1 MFLDRVK
8 KKLSPFLFKVGTI
21 AAGLGF
27 TPNLATGIGFVFL
40 VLAAFLIYNQFLF
53 YGGLALIINLFF
65 DAIDGSTARATNK
78 TTKLGHFFDRTAD
91 QCRQLIWIVL
101 GLANF
106 ISLKL
111 AILAVFLDAFGNYIA
126 HFVEEN
132 QVKTLPWV
140 PAWIGWIMFLGL
152 LTGKVVFF
160 TWGFIFLAVGLAI
173 VQTISIAFLNRK
185 NETEASSLANK
196 VRAKVR

>member
-1 MFLDRVK
+1 M
-8 KKLSPFLFKVGTI
+8 
-21 AAGLGF
+21 
-27 TPNLATGIGFVFL
+27 
-40 VLAAFLIYNQFLF
+40 
-53 YGGLALIINLFF
+53 
-65 DAIDGSTARATNK
+65 
-78 TTKLGHFFDRTAD
+78 
-91 QCRQLIWIVL
+91 
-101 GLANF
+101 
-106 ISLKL
+106 
-111 AILAVFLDAFGNYIA
+111 DAFGNYIA

-140 PAWIGWIMFLGL
+140 PAWIGWIMILGL

-160 TWGFIFLAVGLAI
+160 TWVFIFLAVGLAI